1 MARVLSNGKR
11 RYLPEF
17 RAWVVKRCLD
27 ADASLAGVA
36 LANGLNANL
45 VRKWVVA
52 HRNGGPSPQ
61 PAAVSLLP
69 VEIQAEPVAGAN
81 ARLAVAAAANAGA
94 DRAGDSRR
102 AAEAARRGGWPETA
116 NGARSAGAP
125 EMIGLPANTRV
136 WIAAGHTDMR
146 KGFDGLAAQVQTT
159 LAADPYS
166 GHVFVFRGK
175 RGDIVKVLW
184 YDEQG
189 LILLVKRLERGRFVW
204 PQAASGSVSLTPA
217 QLSMLLEGIDW
228 RMPARTWRPAM
239 VV

>member
-81 ARLAVAAAANAGA
+81 ARLAVAAAANAGPIELEIHGA
-94 DRAGDSRR
+94 RLKLHGDVDGQRLR
-102 AAEAARRGGWPETA
+102 TVLEALARR
-116 NGARSAGAP
+116 R
-125 EMIGLPANTRV
+125 
-136 WIAAGHTDMR
+136 
-146 KGFDGLAAQVQTT
+146 
-159 LAADPYS
+159 
-166 GHVFVFRGK
+166 
-175 RGDIVKVLW
+175 
-184 YDEQG
+184 
-189 LILLVKRLERGRFVW
+189 
-204 PQAASGSVSLTPA
+204 
-217 QLSMLLEGIDW
+217 
-228 RMPARTWRPAM
+228 
-239 VV
+239 